1 MEHSP
6 PPFFRQGPSARVRL
20 LFFAG
25 LAIAL
30 LVIDARYQTLGV
42 VRQVIGSA
50 LYPVQRAV
58 LWPKEAAVQ
67 FGEYFRAQS
76 ALLADVQRLR
86 EERLELAQRL
96 VVTQQRESENAQ
108 LRRLLDARA
117 RLTVKSLHAE
127 ILYDTRDPFS
137 QRVVINRGSQHGLK
151 PGMPVVDERGVLGQV
166 VRTFPMTAEV
176 SLVTD
181 RDLSIPVQVLR
192 SGLRAV
198 AYGGPQISRMEVR
211 FMAANADVVS
221 GDVLV
226 SSGIDGVYPA
236 GIPVAKVES
245 VIRGNGPFASITCV
259 PVASVAGTPHVL
271 VLLTD
276 SDSGRPS

>member
-1 MEHSP
+1 M
-6 PPFFRQGPSARVRL
+6 
-20 LFFAG
+20 FFAG

-30 LVIDARYQTLGV
+30 LVVDARYQTLST
-42 VRQVIGSA
+42 VRQVIGTT
-50 LYPVQRAV
+50 LYPVQRVV
-58 LWPKEAAVQ
+58 LWPRDAVAQ
-67 FGEYFRAQS
+67 LSEFLSTQS
-76 ALLADVQRLR
+76 ALQNEVDRLR
-86 EERLELAQRL
+86 LERLELSQGLIVA
-96 VVTQQRESENAQ
+96 QQREAENAQ

-117 RLTVKSLHAE
+117 RLSVKSVHAE

-221 GDVLV
+221 GDILV

-259 PVASVAGTPHVL
+259 PTASVAGTPHVL

-276 SDSGRPS
+276 PDSSRPS